1 MNIVKYLI
9 YSISM
14 RVIIVSIMLLANL
27 INISSSNNLVKS
39 IQSIAST
46 INARVG
52 VAIKVLE
59 SKESYN
65 IAGNDHF
72 PMQSTYKFPIAL
84 AALQEGTTLVLEDSI
99 YIERRMLHPNTWS
112 PLRELYPDGGI
123 KLTLSSIIEY
133 MLQRSDNNACDIILE
148 LIGGAQ
154 VADNYLR
161 TIGINDI
168 KIESSELEL
177 QSNWEVQFR
186 NWATPLE
193 FISLLELFD
202 SGKLLNRENQLF
214 VFTTMANTTSGSAKD
229 IIPKD
234 IIVAHKTGFSGV
246 NDKGVTAANNDIG
259 IMVLPNGKRV
269 AYAIFISDSLE
280 EQSSNYRL
288 IAQIVSLIYQEF
300 R

>member
-1 MNIVKYLI
+1 
-9 YSISM
+9 
-14 RVIIVSIMLLANL
+14 
-27 INISSSNNLVKS
+27 
-39 IQSIAST
+39 
-46 INARVG
+46 
-52 VAIKVLE
+52 
-59 SKESYN
+59 
-65 IAGNDHF
+65 
-72 PMQSTYKFPIAL
+72 
-84 AALQEGTTLVLEDSI
+84 
-99 YIERRMLHPNTWS
+99 
-112 PLRELYPDGGI
+112 
-123 KLTLSSIIEY
+123 